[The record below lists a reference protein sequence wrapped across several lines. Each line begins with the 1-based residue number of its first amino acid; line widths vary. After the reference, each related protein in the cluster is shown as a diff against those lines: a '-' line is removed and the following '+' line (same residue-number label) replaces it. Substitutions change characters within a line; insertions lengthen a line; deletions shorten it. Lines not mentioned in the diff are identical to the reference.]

1 MNVLITLRK
10 MALGN
15 PSGADYVKL
24 YWSSASS
31 KPLVGRGELMKEAL
45 NRRVGSLLSVYSGER
60 RGGGGGVK
68 LGVNLKLFPLK
79 GYPFIRILESGDLE
93 RNSIRSFGLV

>member
-60 RGGGGGVK
+60 RGGLKSGGK
-68 LGVNLKLFPLK
+68 FEIISLKRL
-79 GYPFIRILESGDLE
+79 
-93 RNSIRSFGLV
+93 SFY